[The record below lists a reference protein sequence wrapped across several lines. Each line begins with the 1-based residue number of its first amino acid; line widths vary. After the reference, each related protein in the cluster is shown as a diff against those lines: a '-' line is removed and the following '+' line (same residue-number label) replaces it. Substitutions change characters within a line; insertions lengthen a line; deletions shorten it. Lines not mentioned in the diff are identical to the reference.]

1 MPASSL
7 SKNPHLL
14 TRGIAEIIDR
24 KHLEARLKKGERLRI
39 KYGIDPNK
47 PDVHIGHTVPLQK
60 LREFQDEGH
69 TAVLILGDYT
79 AQLGDPTDRSE
90 ARVLVSAA
98 ETKKNAN
105 AYLSQIFT
113 ILDKKKTEV
122 HRNSEWFGK
131 FGLRAVIELM
141 ATTTINRLL
150 AHETFAKRL
159 RNGEPLHGQELLYPL
174 MQGYD
179 SVMVKADVELGG
191 MDQKFNVLMGREVQR
206 AHGMPEQDIIL
217 FPYIPGTDG
226 ADKMSKSLG
235 NTINLTDVPE
245 DMYGKV
251 MSIPDSIM
259 WKYFELATRVAEK
272 EIESMARQI
281 TAGTLNPR
289 DAKMSLAREI
299 VSMYHD
305 VKKAEKAELNFIQ
318 VFQQKQ
324 KPEDIPEYGIKKTT
338 SLLEVL
344 VGSGLA
350 TSNTDARRL
359 LEQKS
364 IKVDDAVALD
374 GSFGIEPN
382 KKGIVIQKGKR
393 HFIRVV
399 KK

>member
-1 MPASSL
+1 MPASPSP
-7 SKNPHLL
+7 KNPHLL
-14 TRGIAEIIDR
+14 TRGISEIIDR

-47 PDVHIGHTVPLQK
+47 PDIHIGHTVPLKK
-60 LREFQDEGH
+60 LREFQDAGH

-79 AQLGDPTDRSE
+79 AQLGDPSDRSE
-90 ARVLVSAA
+90 ARKLLSAA
-98 ETKKNAN
+98 ETKKNADS
-105 AYLSQIFT
+105 YLAQIFT

-122 HRNSEWFGK
+122 HRNSEWFRK
-131 FGLRAVIELM
+131 FTLRDVIELL
-141 ATTTINRLL
+141 ATTTVNRLL

-159 RNGEPLHGQELLYPL
+159 RDSEPLHGQELLYPL

-179 SVMVKADVELGG
+179 SVMIKADVELGG
-191 MDQKFNVLMGREVQR
+191 MDQKFNVLMGRELQR

-235 NTINLTDVPE
+235 NTINLTDAPA

-251 MSIPDSIM
+251 MSIPDSVM
-259 WKYFELATRVAEK
+259 WKYFELATRLPEK
-272 EIESMARQI
+272 EIETMARQI
-281 TAGTLNPR
+281 KAGTLNPR

-299 VSMYHD
+299 VSTYHS
-305 VKKAEKAELNFIQ
+305 VKKAEEAELNFIQ

-324 KPEDIPEYGIKKTT
+324 RPDEIPLYGIKKTT

-350 TSNTDARRL
+350 TSNTDARQL
-359 LEQKS
+359 LKQKS
-364 IKVDDAVALD
+364 IKVDDEVATD
-374 GSFGIEPN
+374 GSFGIEAS